1 MFYHCYK
8 QIISVEVWKTWKMQC
23 GKCGVWELHREF
35 QFAISIFHPHAE
47 KPCGRTTGML
57 TNSKK
62 CDASLHF

>member
-1 MFYHCYK
+1 MEN
-8 QIISVEVWKTWKMQC
+8 VENA
-23 GKCGVWELHREF
+23 VWELHREF